1 VFNVITGNGATA
13 GAALA
18 GHPQVPRVAFTGSV
32 ATGQRVAALGNEQ
45 IKHLSLELG
54 GKNPMVIFPDAD
66 IATTAKAA
74 VAAMNL
80 ARCMGQSCGSASRI
94 FVHESVSEQFL
105 AALVDAV
112 SKLKVGD
119 PMNDDTDMGPLAF
132 KAHYDKVMSLIASG
146 VDEGAKLLFGGGRP
160 EGLDT
165 GYYVEPTVFAQV
177 DMSMRIAREEIFGPV
192 MSVLTWTDYEDMLEQ
207 VNSLDVGLTGNI
219 WTNDI
224 SLALRTARRIHSG
237 YISINGTGKRPI
249 GSPFGGFKQSG
260 IGKESALDELLS
272 YGREQSVTVTL
283 R

>member
-1 VFNVITGNGATA
+1 
-13 GAALA
+13 
-18 GHPQVPRVAFTGSV
+18 
-32 ATGQRVAALGNEQ
+32 
-45 IKHLSLELG
+45 
-54 GKNPMVIFPDAD
+54 
-66 IATTAKAA
+66 
-74 VAAMNL
+74 
-80 ARCMGQSCGSASRI
+80 
-94 FVHESVSEQFL
+94 
-105 AALVDAV
+105 
-112 SKLKVGD
+112 VGD

-146 VDEGAKLLFGGGRP
+146 VDEGAKLLHGGVRP
-160 EGLDT
+160 KGLDT

-192 MSVLTWTDYEDMLEQ
+192 MSVLTWNDYEDMLEQ

-237 YISINGTGKRPI
+237 YISINGTGKRPT